1 MVQENLPNETTA
13 SIYDHSTSS
22 RNPRVDHKND
32 VIVLKRMLC
41 QLVETLQ
48 TSTTFSIQPSFSFST
63 TRRPRLQRIVI
74 YRPDDLRL
82 SMDIAFVAFVSKR
95 QHAPDAEI
103 VRTIHDI
110 DRELV
115 TTLIDVPDLLAY
127 FSLEMHSGQWYN
139 LVLLRDESTKKQLTG
154 FSLHSYAAHELA
166 PQYYAWIRLHH
177 GLIYGGLARG
187 ALELQSTRYYTFSA
201 SSYTLDTNGAAH
213 YRANTSL
220 LASFQNAEG

>member
-13 SIYDHSTSS
+13 LIYDHATDSG
-22 RNPRVDHKND
+22 NPRVQHKND
-32 VIVLKRMLC
+32 VIVLKMMLC
-41 QLVETLQ
+41 QLITTLQ
-48 TSTTFSIQPSFSFST
+48 SSTTFSIQPSFSFST
-63 TRRPRLQRIVI
+63 TRRPRLQRIII

-82 SMDIAFVAFVSKR
+82 SVDIAFVAFVSKR
-95 QHAPDAEI
+95 QHSPAAEI

-127 FSLEMHSGQWYN
+127 FSLELHSGHWYN
-139 LVLLRDESTKKQLTG
+139 LVLLRDQSTEKQLTS

-187 ALELQSTRYYTFSA
+187 NLALQSTRYYTFSA

-213 YRANTSL
+213 HQASSSL
-220 LASFQNAEG
+220 LASLQNAEG